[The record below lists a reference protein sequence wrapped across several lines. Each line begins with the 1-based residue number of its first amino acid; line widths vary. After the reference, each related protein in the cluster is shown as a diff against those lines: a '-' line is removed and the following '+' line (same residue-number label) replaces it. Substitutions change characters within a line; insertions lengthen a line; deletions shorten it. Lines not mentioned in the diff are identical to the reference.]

1 MSQDDPFS
9 SSHSDR
15 TITIPTPGGR
25 IPFPEN
31 SHNEQ
36 PPFHD
41 LESSMEHDLSLSGLN
56 SLIAAANPLFNL
68 IPHLR
73 TSQQVANLAELR
85 DFLAK
90 QIQSFESRAR
100 TAGIAREKIIPAR
113 YALCTFLDETIA
125 STPWGSGEWG
135 KYSLLVMFQKEVFGG
150 EKFFQLIS
158 KLAENPGKSIE
169 LLEFLYI
176 CLALGF
182 EGRYR
187 IMERG
192 REQLEQL
199 KERLIQIIR
208 NERNEYEKDLSLHW
222 RVGTHTRRK
231 IFRIIP
237 LWVYFA
243 FCSATL
249 LFIYLGFN
257 YSLNNIS
264 DPVFTRI
271 QSIQVKMP
279 IPETA
284 AMPVATSQPHLRELL
299 AHDISS
305 NLLAVHDDN
314 GRNIVTLT
322 GDNIFKSGSSTIS
335 EKYVPVLSRVAAA
348 LNTLPGNIRITGHTD
363 NRPIRTM
370 RFPSNWHLSQERANS
385 VMSLLINLG
394 IENKRLTAEGN
405 ADAYPVAS
413 NDTAEGRSRN
423 RRVEIDLY

>member
-9 SSHSDR
+9 FSNSDR
-15 TITIPTPGGR
+15 TLIPTPGGR
-25 IPFPEN
+25 IPIPEK
-31 SHNEQ
+31 SPQDQ
-36 PPFHD
+36 PEFQNPDSISEFD
-41 LESSMEHDLSLSGLN
+41 LALSGLN
-56 SLIAAANPLFNL
+56 PIITAANPLFNL

-73 TSQQVANLAELR
+73 TSHQAANLAELR
-85 DFLAK
+85 DFLAR
-90 QIQSFESRAR
+90 QIKAFESRAQ
-100 TAGIAREKIIPAR
+100 ANGMSSEKIIPAR

-150 EKFFQLIS
+150 EKFFQLIA
-158 KLAENPGKSIE
+158 KLAENPGKNIE
-169 LLEFLYI
+169 LLEFLYV
-176 CLALGF
+176 CLSLGF

-187 IMERG
+187 IQERG
-192 REQLEQL
+192 REKLEQL
-199 KERLIQIIR
+199 KERLVQMIR
-208 NERNEYEKDLSLHW
+208 NERNDYEKDLSPHW
-222 RVGTHTRRK
+222 RVGSHTRRK

-243 FCSATL
+243 FCSTTL

-257 YSLNNIS
+257 YSLNSIS
-264 DPVFTRI
+264 DPVFNRL

-284 AMPVATSQPHLRELL
+284 VIPVATSQPHLRELL
-299 AHDISS
+299 ANDISS
-305 NLLAVHDDN
+305 GLLTVNEIN
-314 GRNIVTLT
+314 GRDVITLT
-322 GDNIFKSGSSTIS
+322 GDNIFKSGSATVSDVYIS
-335 EKYVPVLSRVAAA
+335 VLSRIASA

-370 RFPSNWHLSQERANS
+370 RFPSNWHLSQERADS
-385 VMSLLINLG
+385 VMAILINRGLDSS
-394 IENKRLTAEGN
+394 RLTAEGS
-405 ADAYPVAS
+405 ADAYPLAS

>member
-158 KLAENPGKSIE
+158 KLAENPAKNIE

-176 CLALGF
+176 CLTLGF

-199 KERLIQIIR
+199 KERLVQIIR
-208 NERNEYEKDLSLHW
+208 KERNDYEKDLSPHW
-222 RVGTHTRRK
+222 RVGSHKRQK

-243 FCSATL
+243 FCSTTL

-257 YSLNNIS
+257 YSLNSIS
-264 DPVFTRI
+264 DPVFNRI
-271 QSIQVKMP
+271 QSIQVKMT

-284 AMPVATSQPHLRELL
+284 VIPVATSQPHLRELL
-299 AHDISS
+299 VNDISS
-305 NLLAVHDDN
+305 NLLTVHEKN
-314 GRNIVTLT
+314 GRNIITLT
-322 GDNIFKSGSSTIS
+322 GDNVFKSGSSTVS
-335 EKYVPVLSRVAAA
+335 ENYIPVLSRVASA
-348 LNTLPGNIRITGHTD
+348 LNSLPGNIRITGHTD

-394 IENKRLTAEGN
+394 IDNTRLTAEGK
-405 ADAYPVAS
+405 ADAYKVAS

-423 RRVEIDLY
+423 RRVEIELY